1 MIIMR
6 IHGGLGNQMF
16 QYALGRNLSLIHHA
30 PLKLDYSYLKTSNQS
45 GRTFRLHGFQIKAEE
60 ATAEEIRAYR
70 SDMQKILDRFRP
82 FAKKK
87 KVLEESADFDPR
99 VLARSDGYFDGHWNM
114 QGEKYFRQNEEM
126 IRKDFALKNP
136 PGEEALRVAERM
148 GEAAESVS
156 LHIRRGDY
164 VSIQKVAD
172 VHGVLPLSYY
182 ENAMNIMN
190 EKLPNSRFFISSD
203 DIGWAKE
210 HFPKNYPVEFISSP
224 NIPDYEEL
232 ALMNQCRHHIIANST
247 MSWWAAYLNQN
258 PAKIV
263 IAPKNWFRDPTKKTE
278 NLIPKTWTRI

>member
-1 MIIMR
+1 MIITR

-16 QYALGRNLSLIHHA
+16 QYALGRNLSLIHNV
-30 PLKLDYSYLKTSNQS
+30 PLKLDYSYLKVPNQS
-45 GRTFRLHGFQIKAEE
+45 SRSFRLHGFQIKAEE

-82 FAKKK
+82 YSKKK
-87 KVLEESADFDPR
+87 KVLEESGDFEER
-99 VLARSDGYFDGHWNM
+99 VLSRSDGYFDGHWQN
-114 QGEKYFRQNEEM
+114 EKYFRQNEET

-164 VSIQKVAD
+164 VSIKKIAD
-172 VHGVLPLSYY
+172 VHGVLPMSYY
-182 ENAMNIMN
+182 KNACDLILQ
-190 EKLPNSRFFISSD
+190 KIPSAHFFISSD

-278 NLIPKTWTRI
+278 NLVLKTWTRI